1 MEIFDNSLKQ
11 FVAHLIEEFRTLVA
25 KEFDLAKTEILD
37 KVSAMLKSG
46 IALAVGGG
54 LIFAGVLVLL
64 AGAVA
69 GLAKVVP
76 LWLSAVLIGGFIA
89 LCGAIVAVA
98 ALANLKRIKMEPE
111 RTLASL
117 REDKMW
123 IKEEIKEL
131 KQSQARQD
139 SGPAG

>member
-25 KEFDLAKTEILD
+25 KEFDLAKAEILD
-37 KVSAMLKSG
+37 KVSALLKSG

-54 LIFAGVLVLL
+54 VIFAGVLVLL
-64 AGAVA
+64 AGAVT

-76 LWLSAVLIGGFIA
+76 LWLSAVLIGGFIT
-89 LCGAIVAVA
+89 LCGAIVAVV

-117 REDKMW
+117 REDKRW

-139 SGPAG
+139 SDLAG

>member
-117 REDKMW
+117 REDKRR